1 MTEQKQNFQYET
13 LLEIRDMTEGLAN
26 FNETYFKINA
36 MAKKA
41 LDGNERKVRYFEI
54 KEPYYALVKAT
65 SKEDAFATYVKET
78 GIRNNEMLLRQM
90 GIQEV
95 SYDYALAL
103 YSLLAVKKGN
113 QLLVSQVLEWFRKDE
128 VKLLVNVPKA

>member
-1 MTEQKQNFQYET
+1 MAEQKQNFQYET
-13 LLEIRDMTEGLAN
+13 LLEIREMTEGLAN

-41 LDGNERKVRYFEI
+41 LKENERIVRYFEI
-54 KEPYYALVKAT
+54 KEPYYALVKAS
-65 SKEDAFATYVKET
+65 SKEEAIAIYVKET
-78 GIRNNEMLLRQM
+78 RIRDNEMLLRQVEAK
-90 GIQEV
+90 EV

-113 QLLVSQVLEWFRKDE
+113 QLLVNQVLEWFRRDE
-128 VKLLVNVPKA
+128 VKLLVNVPKV